1 MPQLVKHLTPED
13 AQIILNTFPEKIQL
27 ALRTYALEIDFPIEA
42 VIEMAISGFLDQDS
56 VNFDDCRPLSG
67 MNFVKRAS

>member
-1 MPQLVKHLTPED
+1 MRDQHITPEN
-13 AQIILNTFPEKIQL
+13 AQLILSTFPEKIQL

-56 VNFDDCRPLSG
+56 MNFDDCKPLSG
-67 MNFVKRAS
+67 MNFMKRAS